1 MLTGLYAALC
11 ALLVFALSLR
21 IALLR
26 KRLRIGIGDGGDAA
40 LARAIR
46 AQANA
51 IEYVPLALVML
62 LIAENNGASVALV
75 HACGAGLLLARVL
88 HAVGLSG
95 SAGVSFGRFWGIL
108 LTWAILL
115 VLGGQLVWHYVAAMR
130 AL

>member
-11 ALLVFALSLR
+11 ALLIFALSLR

-26 KRLRIGIGDGGDAA
+26 RKLRIGIGDGGDAG

-51 IEYVPLALVML
+51 IEYVPLLLVML
-62 LIAENNGASVALV
+62 LIAENNGASVPMV

-108 LTWAILL
+108 LTWALLL
-115 VLGGQLVWHYVAAMR
+115 VLAGQLIWGFVAAVQ
-130 AL
+130 AG

>member
-1 MLTGLYAALC
+1 
-11 ALLVFALSLR
+11 
-21 IALLR
+21 
-26 KRLRIGIGDGGDAA
+26 
-40 LARAIR
+40 
-46 AQANA
+46 
-51 IEYVPLALVML
+51 ML

>member
-11 ALLVFALSLR
+11 ALLIFALSLR

-26 KRLRIGIGDGGDAA
+26 RKLRIGIGDGGDAG

-51 IEYVPLALVML
+51 IEYVPLLLVML
-62 LIAENNGASVALV
+62 LIAENNGASVAMV

-95 SAGVSFGRFWGIL
+95 SAGVSFGRFWGI
-108 LTWAILL
+108 A
-115 VLGGQLVWHYVAAMR
+115 GQLISGFVAAVQ
-130 AL
+130 AG